1 MAQKVQKFGMV
12 LPIVLLSYFMILL
25 DNSIIFTSTVH
36 ISQDLQMSAT
46 LLSWVS
52 NAYALTFGGFLL
64 FFGRMGDI
72 YGRKCIFQIG
82 LVIFTVASFLVGIS
96 TSSTMIIVMR
106 AFQGI
111 GSAILAPTTLAFL
124 MDAYRGQQRA
134 TAIAYYGVT
143 AGLGASFGLLI
154 GGLITSYSS
163 WRYGFLINVPV
174 GIIMFCLTQRFI
186 SQSLRDKDLVL
197 DWWGAILS
205 VITFSSL
212 VYSINGNVLRWL
224 SGVICVFAFVTFLW
238 IESHH
243 SKPLM
248 PLSLFRNGMRSS
260 AYIARFFFMSASMSY
275 FFLMPQALQ
284 RYFWYSPLQAAFAFI
299 PMTLTQFIFSLFVNR
314 LTQRFSNVFV
324 LVLGTVMNLTGY
336 IIGVG
341 LGLHHGYFLGVA
353 IPMVFIGVGQGL
365 VLGPMTVEG
374 VSDTK
379 ADEAG
384 AASGVVNTVHQIGGA
399 VGLSLVSLLTSSLS
413 NPEKM
418 IVHSQQIMLI
428 YVIIMLLASLNI
440 YRLKSK

>member
-1 MAQKVQKFGMV
+1 MFVPKNPSFK
-12 LPIVLLSYFMILL
+12 
-25 DNSIIFTSTVH
+25 
-36 ISQDLQMSAT
+36 ISNWKTNRKRKA
-46 LLSWVS
+46 
-52 NAYALTFGGFLL
+52 
-64 FFGRMGDI
+64 I
-72 YGRKCIFQIG
+72 Y
-82 LVIFTVASFLVGIS
+82 
-96 TSSTMIIVMR
+96 
-106 AFQGI
+106 
-111 GSAILAPTTLAFL
+111 
-124 MDAYRGQQRA
+124 
-134 TAIAYYGVT
+134 
-143 AGLGASFGLLI
+143 
-154 GGLITSYSS
+154 
-163 WRYGFLINVPV
+163 N
-174 GIIMFCLTQRFI
+174 
-186 SQSLRDKDLVL
+186 
-197 DWWGAILS
+197 
-205 VITFSSL
+205 
-212 VYSINGNVLRWL
+212 NVLRWL

>member
-1 MAQKVQKFGMV
+1 
-12 LPIVLLSYFMILL
+12 
-25 DNSIIFTSTVH
+25 
-36 ISQDLQMSAT
+36 
-46 LLSWVS
+46 
-52 NAYALTFGGFLL
+52 
-64 FFGRMGDI
+64 MGDI
-72 YGRKCIFQIG
+72 YGRKRIFQIG
-82 LVIFTVASFLVGIS
+82 LVIITVASFLVGIS

-111 GSAILAPTTLAFL
+111 GSAILSPTTLAFL

-341 LGLHHGYFLGVA
+341 
-353 IPMVFIGVGQGL
+353 QGL

>member
-72 YGRKCIFQIG
+72 YGRKRIFQIG

-106 AFQGI
+106 AFQRI
-111 GSAILAPTTLAFL
+111 GSAILAQTTLALL
-124 MDAYRGQQRA
+124 MDAYRGP
-134 TAIAYYGVT
+134 AIAYYGVT

-224 SGVICVFAFVTFLW
+224 SGVICVFAFVIFL
-238 IESHH
+238 
-243 SKPLM
+243 
-248 PLSLFRNGMRSS
+248 
-260 AYIARFFFMSASMSY
+260 
-275 FFLMPQALQ
+275 
-284 RYFWYSPLQAAFAFI
+284 
-299 PMTLTQFIFSLFVNR
+299 
-314 LTQRFSNVFV
+314 
-324 LVLGTVMNLTGY
+324 
-336 IIGVG
+336 
-341 LGLHHGYFLGVA
+341 
-353 IPMVFIGVGQGL
+353 
-365 VLGPMTVEG
+365 
-374 VSDTK
+374 
-379 ADEAG
+379 
-384 AASGVVNTVHQIGGA
+384 
-399 VGLSLVSLLTSSLS
+399 
-413 NPEKM
+413 
-418 IVHSQQIMLI
+418 
-428 YVIIMLLASLNI
+428 
-440 YRLKSK
+440 

>member
-46 LLSWVS
+46 LLSWVR
-52 NAYALTFGGFLL
+52 LTFGGFLL

-72 YGRKCIFQIG
+72 YGRKRIFQIG

-224 SGVICVFAFVTFLW
+224 SGVICVFAFVTFL
-238 IESHH
+238 
-243 SKPLM
+243 
-248 PLSLFRNGMRSS
+248 
-260 AYIARFFFMSASMSY
+260 
-275 FFLMPQALQ
+275 
-284 RYFWYSPLQAAFAFI
+284 
-299 PMTLTQFIFSLFVNR
+299 
-314 LTQRFSNVFV
+314 
-324 LVLGTVMNLTGY
+324 
-336 IIGVG
+336 
-341 LGLHHGYFLGVA
+341 
-353 IPMVFIGVGQGL
+353 
-365 VLGPMTVEG
+365 
-374 VSDTK
+374 
-379 ADEAG
+379 
-384 AASGVVNTVHQIGGA
+384 
-399 VGLSLVSLLTSSLS
+399 
-413 NPEKM
+413 
-418 IVHSQQIMLI
+418 
-428 YVIIMLLASLNI
+428 
-440 YRLKSK
+440 

>member
-1 MAQKVQKFGMV
+1 
-12 LPIVLLSYFMILL
+12 
-25 DNSIIFTSTVH
+25 
-36 ISQDLQMSAT
+36 
-46 LLSWVS
+46 
-52 NAYALTFGGFLL
+52 
-64 FFGRMGDI
+64 
-72 YGRKCIFQIG
+72 
-82 LVIFTVASFLVGIS
+82 
-96 TSSTMIIVMR
+96 
-106 AFQGI
+106 
-111 GSAILAPTTLAFL
+111 
-124 MDAYRGQQRA
+124 
-134 TAIAYYGVT
+134 
-143 AGLGASFGLLI
+143 
-154 GGLITSYSS
+154 
-163 WRYGFLINVPV
+163 
-174 GIIMFCLTQRFI
+174 
-186 SQSLRDKDLVL
+186 
-197 DWWGAILS
+197 
-205 VITFSSL
+205 
-212 VYSINGNVLRWL
+212 
-224 SGVICVFAFVTFLW
+224 
-238 IESHH
+238 
-243 SKPLM
+243 M

-336 IIGVG
+336 IIGVS
-341 LGLHHGYFLGVA
+341 LGLYHGYFLGVA

-374 VSDTK
+374 ISDTK

>member
-1 MAQKVQKFGMV
+1 MVQKVQTFGMV

-36 ISQDLQMSAT
+36 ISQDLQMSGT

-64 FFGRMGDI
+64 FFGRIGDI
-72 YGRKCIFQIG
+72 YGRKRIFQIG
-82 LVIFTVASFLVGIS
+82 LIIFTIASLLVGIS
-96 TSSTMIIVMR
+96 TSSTMIIAMR

-111 GSAILAPTTLAFL
+111 GSAILAPTTLALL
-124 MDAYRGQQRA
+124 MDAYEGQKRA

-143 AGLGASFGLLI
+143 AGLGSSFGLLI

-163 WRYGFLINVPV
+163 WRYGFLINVPA

-186 SQSLRDKDLVL
+186 AQSSRDKDLVL

-205 VITFSSL
+205 VVTFSSL
-212 VYSINGNVLRWL
+212 VYGINGSSLRWL
-224 SGVICVFAFVTFLW
+224 SGVICVFVFVIFLW

-248 PLSLFRNGMRSS
+248 PLSLFKNETRSS

-284 RYFWYSPLQAAFAFI
+284 HYFGYSPLQAAFAFI

-324 LVLGTVMNLTGY
+324 LVLGTIMDLTGY
-336 IIGVG
+336 IIGIG
-341 LGLHHGYFLGVA
+341 FGLHHGYLLGVA
-353 IPMVFIGVGQGL
+353 IPMIFIGIGQGL

-374 VSDTK
+374 VADTK
-379 ADEAG
+379 KDEAG

-399 VGLSLVSLLTSSLS
+399 VGLSFMSLMTSSIT

-428 YVIIMLLASLNI
+428 YVIIMLLVSLNI

>member
-1 MAQKVQKFGMV
+1 
-12 LPIVLLSYFMILL
+12 
-25 DNSIIFTSTVH
+25 
-36 ISQDLQMSAT
+36 
-46 LLSWVS
+46 
-52 NAYALTFGGFLL
+52 
-64 FFGRMGDI
+64 
-72 YGRKCIFQIG
+72 
-82 LVIFTVASFLVGIS
+82 
-96 TSSTMIIVMR
+96 
-106 AFQGI
+106 
-111 GSAILAPTTLAFL
+111 
-124 MDAYRGQQRA
+124 
-134 TAIAYYGVT
+134 
-143 AGLGASFGLLI
+143 
-154 GGLITSYSS
+154 
-163 WRYGFLINVPV
+163 
-174 GIIMFCLTQRFI
+174 
-186 SQSLRDKDLVL
+186 
-197 DWWGAILS
+197 
-205 VITFSSL
+205 
-212 VYSINGNVLRWL
+212 
-224 SGVICVFAFVTFLW
+224 
-238 IESHH
+238 
-243 SKPLM
+243 
-248 PLSLFRNGMRSS
+248 MRSS

-336 IIGVG
+336 I
-341 LGLHHGYFLGVA
+341 
-353 IPMVFIGVGQGL
+353 IGVGQGL